1 MDTVLRNVCWLSP
14 PEPPIFDNTAEDAK
28 KRMLNFRESC
38 SAYQKYTKLC
48 ENGTVKV
55 SPEPTSTLSPTT
67 IVSRV
72 TSSPVLTTEFT
83 NITSQQNDTIIR
95 TKPTL
100 FDLPVP
106 TVDSEIEVNIE
117 SVTPDSGSN
126 ALIPVLIPLIII
138 LLLAATVVAVWYIK
152 KRKGRLYSRTVPL
165 YNLQNHDSVNYLNN
179 KAEVGEKWG
188 GAQENVNYQNNTADK
203 LQNWKGNETNG
214 TELDSKN
221 LHKSHNESPNVTK
234 SHKNHEH
241 RKNVKN
247 NIELG
252 EYTKNGHF
260 EEKTSNPAATQRRQH
275 KCDDE
280 VIYANSQFEKVA
292 KASNKKAPVQK
303 VPSIRDATPPADV
316 KTQDMYYIDENP
328 YDRVDRREKP
338 VPKKRNKVT

>member
-55 SPEPTSTLSPTT
+55 SPEPITT
-67 IVSRV
+67 
-72 TSSPVLTTEFT
+72 
-83 NITSQQNDTIIR
+83 
-95 TKPTL
+95 
-100 FDLPVP
+100 
-106 TVDSEIEVNIE
+106 
-117 SVTPDSGSN
+117 DSGSN
-126 ALIPVLIPLIII
+126 ALIPVLITLIII
-138 LLLAATVVAVWYIK
+138 LLLAAVVVAVWYIK
-152 KRKGRLYSRTVPL
+152 KRKGRTVPL
-165 YNLQNHDSVNYLNN
+165 YDLQNHDSVNYLNN

-292 KASNKKAPVQK
+292 KARNKKAPVQK

>member
-55 SPEPTSTLSPTT
+55 SPEP
-67 IVSRV
+67 I
-72 TSSPVLTTEFT
+72 
-83 NITSQQNDTIIR
+83 
-95 TKPTL
+95 
-100 FDLPVP
+100 
-106 TVDSEIEVNIE
+106 
-117 SVTPDSGSN
+117 TPDSGSS

-138 LLLAATVVAVWYIK
+138 LLLAAVVVAVWYIK

-165 YNLQNHDSVNYLNN
+165 YDLQNHDSVNYLNN

-203 LQNWKGNETNG
+203 LQNWKGNQTNG

-292 KASNKKAPVQK
+292 KARNKKAPVQK

>member
-55 SPEPTSTLSPTT
+55 SPEP
-67 IVSRV
+67 I
-72 TSSPVLTTEFT
+72 
-83 NITSQQNDTIIR
+83 
-95 TKPTL
+95 
-100 FDLPVP
+100 
-106 TVDSEIEVNIE
+106 
-117 SVTPDSGSN
+117 TPDSGSN

-152 KRKGRLYSRTVPL
+152 KRKGRTVPL

>member
-55 SPEPTSTLSPTT
+55 SPEP
-67 IVSRV
+67 I
-72 TSSPVLTTEFT
+72 
-83 NITSQQNDTIIR
+83 
-95 TKPTL
+95 
-100 FDLPVP
+100 
-106 TVDSEIEVNIE
+106 
-117 SVTPDSGSN
+117 TPDSGSN
-126 ALIPVLIPLIII
+126 DLIPVLIPLIII
-138 LLLAATVVAVWYIK
+138 LLLAAVVVAVWYIK
-152 KRKGRLYSRTVPL
+152 KRKGRTVPL
-165 YNLQNHDSVNYLNN
+165 YDLQNHDSVNYLNN

-292 KASNKKAPVQK
+292 KARNKKAPVQK

>member
-55 SPEPTSTLSPTT
+55 SPEPITT
-67 IVSRV
+67 
-72 TSSPVLTTEFT
+72 
-83 NITSQQNDTIIR
+83 
-95 TKPTL
+95 
-100 FDLPVP
+100 
-106 TVDSEIEVNIE
+106 
-117 SVTPDSGSN
+117 DSGSS

-138 LLLAATVVAVWYIK
+138 LLLAAVVVAVWYIK
-152 KRKGRLYSRTVPL
+152 KRKGRTVPL
-165 YNLQNHDSVNYLNN
+165 YDLQNHDSVNYLNN

-203 LQNWKGNETNG
+203 LQNWKGNQTNG

-292 KASNKKAPVQK
+292 KARNKKAPVQK

>member
-1 MDTVLRNVCWLSP
+1 MNSNDSKVISLKN
-14 PEPPIFDNTAEDAK
+14 NTNNQEG
-28 KRMLNFRESC
+28 
-38 SAYQKYTKLC
+38 
-48 ENGTVKV
+48 GT
-55 SPEPTSTLSPTT
+55 
-67 IVSRV
+67 
-72 TSSPVLTTEFT
+72 PV
-83 NITSQQNDTIIR
+83 R
-95 TKPTL
+95 T
-100 FDLPVP
+100 
-106 TVDSEIEVNIE
+106 
-117 SVTPDSGSN
+117 G
-126 ALIPVLIPLIII
+126 
-138 LLLAATVVAVWYIK
+138 IK
-152 KRKGRLYSRTVPL
+152 TVPL
-165 YNLQNHDSVNYLNN
+165 YDLQNHDSVNYLNN

-203 LQNWKGNETNG
+203 LQNWKGNQTNA

-292 KASNKKAPVQK
+292 KARNKKALVQK

>member
-55 SPEPTSTLSPTT
+55 SPEPFTT
-67 IVSRV
+67 
-72 TSSPVLTTEFT
+72 
-83 NITSQQNDTIIR
+83 
-95 TKPTL
+95 
-100 FDLPVP
+100 
-106 TVDSEIEVNIE
+106 
-117 SVTPDSGSN
+117 DSGSS
-126 ALIPVLIPLIII
+126 ALIPVLLTLIII
-138 LLLAATVVAVWYIK
+138 LLLAVAVVAVWYIK
-152 KRKGRLYSRTVPL
+152 KRKGRTVPL
-165 YNLQNHDSVNYLNN
+165 YDLQNHDSVNYLNN

-203 LQNWKGNETNG
+203 LQNWKGNQTNG

-221 LHKSHNESPNVTK
+221 LHKSHNESPNATK

-292 KASNKKAPVQK
+292 KARNKKAPVQK

>member
-100 FDLPVP
+100 FDL
-106 TVDSEIEVNIE
+106 
-117 SVTPDSGSN
+117 TPDSGSS

-138 LLLAATVVAVWYIK
+138 LLLAAVVVAVWYIK
-152 KRKGRLYSRTVPL
+152 KRKGRTVPL
-165 YNLQNHDSVNYLNN
+165 YDLQNHDSVNYLNN

-203 LQNWKGNETNG
+203 LQNWKGNQTNA

-221 LHKSHNESPNVTK
+221 LHMSHNESPNVTK

-292 KASNKKAPVQK
+292 KARNKKAPVQK

>member
-1 MDTVLRNVCWLSP
+1 MAEFVSLVLVNLCIYFGAVCILTHSS
-14 PEPPIFDNTAEDAK
+14 
-28 KRMLNFRESC
+28 SC
-38 SAYQKYTKLC
+38 TQ
-48 ENGTVKV
+48 
-55 SPEPTSTLSPTT
+55 
-67 IVSRV
+67 
-72 TSSPVLTTEFT
+72 
-83 NITSQQNDTIIR
+83 
-95 TKPTL
+95 
-100 FDLPVP
+100 
-106 TVDSEIEVNIE
+106 
-117 SVTPDSGSN
+117 
-126 ALIPVLIPLIII
+126 PLISCF
-138 LLLAATVVAVWYIK
+138 VFY
-152 KRKGRLYSRTVPL
+152 RTVPL
-165 YNLQNHDSVNYLNN
+165 YDFQNHDSVNYLNN

-203 LQNWKGNETNG
+203 LQNWKGNQTNG

-292 KASNKKAPVQK
+292 KARNKKAPVQK

>member
-55 SPEPTSTLSPTT
+55 SPEP
-67 IVSRV
+67 I
-72 TSSPVLTTEFT
+72 
-83 NITSQQNDTIIR
+83 
-95 TKPTL
+95 
-100 FDLPVP
+100 
-106 TVDSEIEVNIE
+106 
-117 SVTPDSGSN
+117 TPDSGSN
-126 ALIPVLIPLIII
+126 DLIPVLIPLIII
-138 LLLAATVVAVWYIK
+138 FLLAAVVVAVWYIK
-152 KRKGRLYSRTVPL
+152 KRKGRTVPL
-165 YNLQNHDSVNYLNN
+165 YDLQNHDSVNYLNN

-292 KASNKKAPVQK
+292 KARNKKAPVQK

>member
-55 SPEPTSTLSPTT
+55 SPEP
-67 IVSRV
+67 I
-72 TSSPVLTTEFT
+72 
-83 NITSQQNDTIIR
+83 
-95 TKPTL
+95 
-100 FDLPVP
+100 
-106 TVDSEIEVNIE
+106 
-117 SVTPDSGSN
+117 TPDSGSS

-138 LLLAATVVAVWYIK
+138 LLLAAVVVAVWYIK
-152 KRKGRLYSRTVPL
+152 KRKGRTVPL
-165 YNLQNHDSVNYLNN
+165 YDLQNHDSVNYLNN

-203 LQNWKGNETNG
+203 LQNWKGNQTNG

-292 KASNKKAPVQK
+292 KARNKKAPVQK

>member
-1 MDTVLRNVCWLSP
+1 M
-14 PEPPIFDNTAEDAK
+14 
-28 KRMLNFRESC
+28 
-38 SAYQKYTKLC
+38 
-48 ENGTVKV
+48 
-55 SPEPTSTLSPTT
+55 
-67 IVSRV
+67 
-72 TSSPVLTTEFT
+72 
-83 NITSQQNDTIIR
+83 
-95 TKPTL
+95 
-100 FDLPVP
+100 
-106 TVDSEIEVNIE
+106 
-117 SVTPDSGSN
+117 
-126 ALIPVLIPLIII
+126 
-138 LLLAATVVAVWYIK
+138 
-152 KRKGRLYSRTVPL
+152 
-165 YNLQNHDSVNYLNN
+165 NYLNN

-203 LQNWKGNETNG
+203 LQNWKGNQTNG

-221 LHKSHNESPNVTK
+221 LQKSHNESPNVTK
-234 SHKNHEH
+234 CHKNHEH

-292 KASNKKAPVQK
+292 KARNKKAPVQK

>member
-55 SPEPTSTLSPTT
+55 SPEP
-67 IVSRV
+67 I
-72 TSSPVLTTEFT
+72 
-83 NITSQQNDTIIR
+83 
-95 TKPTL
+95 
-100 FDLPVP
+100 
-106 TVDSEIEVNIE
+106 
-117 SVTPDSGSN
+117 TPDSGSN
-126 ALIPVLIPLIII
+126 DLIPVLIPLIII
-138 LLLAATVVAVWYIK
+138 LLLAAVVVAVWYIK
-152 KRKGRLYSRTVPL
+152 KRKGRTVPL
-165 YNLQNHDSVNYLNN
+165 YDLQNHDSVNYLNN

-203 LQNWKGNETNG
+203 LQNWKGNQTNG

-292 KASNKKAPVQK
+292 KARNKKAPVQK

>member
-55 SPEPTSTLSPTT
+55 SPEPSSTLSPTT

-100 FDLPVP
+100 FDL
-106 TVDSEIEVNIE
+106 T
-117 SVTPDSGSN
+117 TDSGSS

-138 LLLAATVVAVWYIK
+138 LLLAAVVVAVWYIK
-152 KRKGRLYSRTVPL
+152 KRKGRTVPL
-165 YNLQNHDSVNYLNN
+165 YDLQNHDSVNYLNN

-203 LQNWKGNETNG
+203 LQNWKGNQTNG

-221 LHKSHNESPNVTK
+221 LHKSHNESPNATK

-292 KASNKKAPVQK
+292 KARNKKAPVQK

>member
-100 FDLPVP
+100 FDL
-106 TVDSEIEVNIE
+106 
-117 SVTPDSGSN
+117 TPDSGSS

-138 LLLAATVVAVWYIK
+138 LLLAAVVVAVWYIK
-152 KRKGRLYSRTVPL
+152 KRKGRTVPL
-165 YNLQNHDSVNYLNN
+165 YDLQNHDSVNYLNN

-203 LQNWKGNETNG
+203 LQNWKGNQTNA

-292 KASNKKAPVQK
+292 KARNKKALVQK

>member
-100 FDLPVP
+100 FDL
-106 TVDSEIEVNIE
+106 
-117 SVTPDSGSN
+117 TPDSGSN

-152 KRKGRLYSRTVPL
+152 KRKGRTVPL